1 MNNKHLAIAIVNWHW
16 TMANPPSKSSYLP
29 NFNLVCTM
37 WDPYKKGFKAYLQLE
52 RSLSENSVEAY
63 LHDVEML
70 TQYLQVKND
79 LKTPQDV
86 ELKDL
91 QHFLKWITELGMSAG
106 SQARII
112 SGLRQFYKYC
122 LLEQVTTVDP
132 TALLEAPK
140 LKRALPDTLSY
151 AEIESIINKIDLSKP
166 EGGRNKAI
174 LETMYSC
181 GLRVS
186 ELVNLKLS
194 NLHLDVGFI
203 RVIGKGD
210 KERLVPIG
218 SSAIKYID
226 IYRENIRVHVQP
238 KKGKEDFLFLNKYG
252 NELSR
257 VMIFLIIKRL
267 AGMAGIKKNISP
279 HTFRHSFATHLV
291 EGGADLRAV
300 QEMLGHESITTTEI
314 YTHLDRE
321 YLRKTLEKFHPG
333 FGKK

>member
-1 MNNKHLAIAIVNWHW
+1 
-16 TMANPPSKSSYLP
+16 
-29 NFNLVCTM
+29 M

-63 LHDVEML
+63 LHDVEIL
-70 TQYLQVKND
+70 TQYLQSAND
-79 LKTPQDV
+79 LKNPSELV
-86 ELKDL
+86 LKDL
-91 QHFLKWITELGMSAG
+91 QKFTKWVAELGMSAG

-122 LLEQVTTVDP
+122 LLEQISTTDP

-140 LKRALPDTLSY
+140 LKRSLPDTLSY
-151 AEIESIINKIDLSKP
+151 EEIENIINKIDLSKP

-186 ELVNLKLS
+186 EVVNLKLS
-194 NLHLDVGFI
+194 NLYLDVGFI

-218 SSAIKYID
+218 SSAVKYIT
-226 IYRENIRVHVQP
+226 IYAKDIRVHVQP
-238 KKGKEDFLFLNKYG
+238 KKGKEDFVFLNRRG
-252 NELSR
+252 DELTR
-257 VMIFLIIKRL
+257 VMIFLIIKQL
-267 AGMAGIKKNISP
+267 AKQAGITKNISP

-321 YLRKTLEKFHPG
+321 YLRKTLEKYHPG